1 MKNFLYLSL
10 LALFSIALIY
20 SCSAEEEESVAP
32 VVQTPQPEPE
42 PEPVEYTLIVSAADG
57 GTVSTE
63 GGTYEEGTEVNISA
77 TANEG
82 YRFTGWEGNTSTEES
97 LTITLNS
104 NQTYQALFE
113 LIPTQY
119 ALEVTAGE
127 GGTVSTEGGTYDEG
141 TEITITATPNE
152 GYRFIGW
159 EGCGDGIFCDDSPNN
174 IITYYDTFTFN
185 INSNTKIKAIYNLAE
200 SSTPDLVSNSG
211 FKFYYTF
218 SDGVPTQWISSFKNL
233 MIYLNELLDI
243 KPKGFEYDAIGNGDH
258 SRVYVWT
265 LEEGSPY
272 EDEIGLPYCT
282 TCGYGY
288 KSDTSVLLGMN
299 RELFENF
306 GVIGN
311 FKGLSIPL
319 HEIFHV
325 YQSNQVRSAD
335 PPFSGVIPYLKYI
348 FEGGAAALESLWIQ
362 QTFGY
367 NYFYESKRFFQQ
379 HDAQQAIE
387 SPELFE
393 EFYNELQIDDNY
405 SNSVF
410 LFLALV
416 KEIQSK
422 NNIDEISAFK
432 KVYVDWWSYEGERLT
447 KEEQFELIFG
457 FSIQSFYDSLDN
469 YSPEIQSVLPS
480 ETITLEEI
488 FQG

>member
-1 MKNFLYLSL
+1 MKKLSSFLLTIAILSFIL
-10 LALFSIALIY
+10 VH
-20 SCSAEEEESVAP
+20 SCSSEEDDTTAP
-32 VVQTPQPEPE
+32 NVIQTSEPE
-42 PEPVEYTLIVSAADG
+42 PPA
-57 GTVSTE
+57 
-63 GGTYEEGTEVNISA
+63 
-77 TANEG
+77 
-82 YRFTGWEGNTSTEES
+82 
-97 LTITLNS
+97 
-104 NQTYQALFE
+104 
-113 LIPTQY
+113 PTQY
-119 ALEVTAGE
+119 SLTVTAGE

-141 TEITITATPNE
+141 TEVTITATPSE

-159 EGCGDGIFCDDSPNN
+159 EGCDGGIFCDDLPNN
-174 IITYYDTFTFN
+174 IITYYDTFTFD
-185 INSNTKIKAIYNLAE
+185 ITSNTKIKAIYILAE
-200 SSTPDLVSNSG
+200 SSTPDLISNSG
-211 FKFYYTF
+211 YKFYYNF
-218 SDGVPTQWISSFKNL
+218 SNGMPLEWITYFKNL
-233 MIYLNELLDI
+233 MIYLNELFDI
-243 KPKGFEYDAIGNGDH
+243 KPRGPEYGAIGNGDQGI
-258 SRVYVWT
+258 VYSWV
-265 LEEGSPY
+265 LEEGSPF
-272 EDEIGLPYCT
+272 EDEIGLPYCK
-282 TCGYGY
+282 TCVYGY
-288 KSDTSVLLGMN
+288 KTNKSLLLG
-299 RELFENF
+299 LENEEVENI
-306 GVIGN
+306 GVGSN
-311 FKGLSIPL
+311 FHGYSVIV

-325 YQSNQVRSAD
+325 YQLNKSNLEE
-335 PPFSGVIPYLKYI
+335 PPFSDLIPYVKYI

-367 NYFYESKRFFQQ
+367 NYFYDQNQ

-393 EFYNELQIDDNY
+393 DPHNDLAIDDNY
-405 SNSVF
+405 SNSIF